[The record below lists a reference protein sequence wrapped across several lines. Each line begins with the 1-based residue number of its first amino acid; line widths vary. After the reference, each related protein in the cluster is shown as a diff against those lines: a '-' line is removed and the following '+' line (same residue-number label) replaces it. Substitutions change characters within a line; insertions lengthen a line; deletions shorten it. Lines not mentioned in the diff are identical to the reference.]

1 MFKDTILGIIYLI
14 KHKTCDDKKVYVGS
28 TNNLKK
34 RINIHRHDCNNEKRK
49 NYNYKLYQYL
59 RENGGFN
66 QYEFIILEC
75 YVCNFK
81 HELLCKEDD
90 YIKMYPNNLNT
101 FRAYLTRQ
109 EYKKKNIE
117 QKKIY
122 YEEHKKL
129 INEYQKKWRE
139 QHKNKIFEYAKKY
152 REEYKKEIYEKNK
165 KYRENNKEKLNEQS
179 KEKITCEC
187 GSIVRK
193 SDIAAHRKSL
203 KHIAFIEQ
211 KK

>member
-14 KHKTCDDKKVYVGS
+14 KHKTDDTKKVYVGS

-75 YVCNFK
+75 YVCNFE

-90 YIKMYPNNLNT
+90 YIKMYPNNLNQL
-101 FRAYLTRQ
+101 RAYLTRQ
-109 EYKKKNIE
+109 EYKKKI
-117 QKKIY
+117 
-122 YEEHKKL
+122 L
-129 INEYQKKWRE
+129 
-139 QHKNKIFEYAKKY
+139 NKKKY
-152 REEYKKEIYEKNK
+152 IMKNIK
-165 KYRENNKEKLNEQS
+165 N
-179 KEKITCEC
+179 
-187 GSIVRK
+187 
-193 SDIAAHRKSL
+193 
-203 KHIAFIEQ
+203 
-211 KK
+211 

>member
-14 KHKTCDDKKVYVGS
+14 KHKTDDTKKVYVGS

-75 YVCNFK
+75 YVCNLK
-81 HELLCKEDD
+81 HELYDREDD
-90 YIKMYPNNLNT
+90 YIKMYPNNLNQ

-109 EYKKKNIE
+109 EYKKKKNE
-117 QKKIY
+117 KQKIY